1 MAAVLHPLR
10 SCSSVFSCSIRSES
24 SLHHPTLTHPGY
36 FRLLTR
42 IWGMIAWIWKPFS
55 SPSTAGAAHTKKFTR
70 LHRSTYTHT
79 HAHTHTPTNTHSTP
93 YYAHAPLRHPES
105 GHSAGQHASIPPSL
119 SIAAACPDLSWKR
132 NLNKVGH
139 FLNWEGILRSSNGRC

>member
-1 MAAVLHPLR
+1 MAAVLHLLR

-93 YYAHAPLRHPES
+93 YYAHAPLHHPES
-105 GHSAGQHASIPPSL
+105 GHSAGRASIPLLTSSGLSRPILEKKPKQGRSL
-119 SIAAACPDLSWKR
+119 FELGGNFA
-132 NLNKVGH
+132 
-139 FLNWEGILRSSNGRC
+139 EQ

>member
-1 MAAVLHPLR
+1 MAAVLHLLR

-79 HAHTHTPTNTHSTP
+79 HTRTHTLPLTRTQRPTTRTHRSATRSP
-93 YYAHAPLRHPES
+93 DTARGVPLSRCSPR
-105 GHSAGQHASIPPSL
+105 
-119 SIAAACPDLSWKR
+119 AACPDLSWKR